1 LKEKLLS
8 TYITNAVIVITVK
21 CSLHERLMARI
32 V

>member
-8 TYITNAVIVITVK
+8 TYITNAVIMIK
-21 CSLHERLMARI
+21 CSLHERLMARL